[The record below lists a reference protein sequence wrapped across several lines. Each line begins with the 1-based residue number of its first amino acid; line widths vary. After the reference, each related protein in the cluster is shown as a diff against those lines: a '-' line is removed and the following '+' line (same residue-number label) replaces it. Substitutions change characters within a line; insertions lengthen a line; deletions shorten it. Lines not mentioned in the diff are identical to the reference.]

1 MVRVCIFDDFI
12 LKLNIFF
19 YLKLVTGRQYGQ
31 ANAFQIVRTFSR
43 KSNVKGV
50 VKNGFGV
57 GSNHLGLH
65 SDKEKDPGSVVG
77 TKLRVLKYPNPLVSY
92 DTIILYKPTIFLF
105 YFKCCL

>member
-1 MVRVCIFDDFI
+1 MFYFKIEH
-12 LKLNIFF
+12 FF
-19 YLKLVTGRQYGQ
+19 HLKLVTGRRYGQ
-31 ANAFQIVRTFSR
+31 AHAFQIVRTFSR
-43 KSNVKGV
+43 KSNVRGV

-65 SDKEKDPGSVVG
+65 NDKEKDPGSVVG

-92 DTIILYKPTIFLF
+92 DIIKLYKPTIFLF